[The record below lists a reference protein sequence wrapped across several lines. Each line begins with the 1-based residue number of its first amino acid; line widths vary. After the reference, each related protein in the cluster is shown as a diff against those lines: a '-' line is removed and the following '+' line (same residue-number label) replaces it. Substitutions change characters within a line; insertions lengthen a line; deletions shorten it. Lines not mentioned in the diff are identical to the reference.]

1 MTTTTG
7 TQSTGTQSTG
17 TQSTGT
23 QSSGSQSEGTT
34 ATDGRLLRRQ
44 GQATRNRLLDAAV
57 GVLAEKGYH
66 SSRVDDVVG
75 DASVSH
81 GTFYLYFAN
90 KEDLFRALA
99 ERCADEVAE
108 LATDLGPIG
117 PDADGRAELRA
128 WLARYLEMYRS
139 SGPVIRAWN
148 EGQVADRKLARLGRA
163 SFSRVRDALE
173 QVMPSGN
180 ELRATALLAMVERFS
195 YSLSTRPLAVADDV
209 ALDTL
214 ALIAHRS
221 FFGGS

>member
-1 MTTTTG
+1 MATTSG
-7 TQSTGTQSTG
+7 PQPSTS
-17 TQSTGT
+17 
-23 QSSGSQSEGTT
+23 
-34 ATDGRLLRRQ
+34 TDGRPLRRQ
-44 GQATRNRLLDAAV
+44 GQATRSRLLDAAV

-117 PDADGRAELRA
+117 PDVDGRTALRA
-128 WLARYLEMYRS
+128 WLGRYLEMYRS
-139 SGPVIRAWN
+139 SGAVIRAWN
-148 EGQVADRKLARLGRA
+148 EGQIADRKLARLGRA
-163 SFSRVRDALE
+163 SFGRVRDALQE
-173 QVMPSGN
+173 AMPSGN
-180 ELRATALLAMVERFS
+180 DLQATALLAMVERFS
-195 YSLSTRPLAVADDV
+195 YSLSTRPLDVDDEV